1 MVKIGVVGLGN
12 RIAHVFH
19 ELKKI
24 NSEVDLVAYVDPQP
38 IGKPYAIKNKFFPQ
52 KSYQSLKEM
61 IDKESLDLL
70 MIGSPNHLHLDHIK
84 EGLGAGLKIFAEKPI
99 VVDERQTFE
108 LAKLIKEY
116 GSDKILVG
124 LVLRYS
130 QHARSVRE
138 LIDNNTIGEV
148 ISIEASEHIMPWH
161 GGFFM
166 RNWRRKE
173 KYSGGFMLEKCC
185 HDIDFYSMITKSR
198 PIKVASF
205 GGRNSFIPKN
215 KPKDSIE
222 EYTRYNLEGWEA
234 KENVFDS
241 DADIVDHQVAIIEY
255 ENGATLAFH
264 TNMRVP
270 DEFRRFAVMGTNG
283 MVEGD
288 FVRGFLKAH
297 DQQNNI
303 ILDED
308 FGAAFGMIKGH
319 YGADSLMLKDI
330 NYHLV
335 NSTSSVLPVG
345 VIDCMEAGIVAM
357 KIDESRK
364 SGKIIDLTSIWE
376 QIDNFLK

>member
-1 MVKIGVVGLGN
+1 MKIGVVGLGN

-19 ELKKI
+19 ELKRI
-24 NSEVDLVAYVDPQP
+24 NSEAELVAYADPQP
-38 IGKPYAIKNKFFPQ
+38 IGQAYAMKNNFFPQ
-52 KSYQSLKEM
+52 QCYQTLNDM
-61 IDKESLDLL
+61 IEKESLDLL
-70 MIGSPNHLHLDHIK
+70 MIGSPNHLHLEHIK
-84 EGLGAGLKIFAEKPI
+84 EGLYAGLKIFAEKPI
-99 VVDERQTFE
+99 VVNENQTFE
-108 LAKLIKEY
+108 LAKLIKEF
-116 GSDKILVG
+116 GVDQILVG

-138 LIDNNTIGEV
+138 LIESNIIGEV
-148 ISIEASEHIMPWH
+148 VSIEASEHIMPWH

-185 HDIDFYSMITKSR
+185 HDIDFYSMIVKSR
-198 PIKVASF
+198 PIKIASF
-205 GGRNSFIPKN
+205 GGRHSFIPQN
-215 KPKDSIE
+215 QPKDSIE
-222 EYTRYNLEGWEA
+222 EYTKYNLQGWEA

-270 DEFRRFAVMGTNG
+270 DEFRRFAVIGTNG

-288 FVRGFLKAH
+288 FVRGYLKAH
-297 DQQNNI
+297 DQKNNI
-303 ILDED
+303 LLDENY
-308 FGAAFGMIKGH
+308 GAAFGMVKGH

-330 NYHLV
+330 NDYLV
-335 NSTSSVLPVG
+335 NPKTSLLPVG
-345 VIDCMEAGIVAM
+345 VIDCMEAGLVAM

-364 SGKIIDLTSIWE
+364 TGKIIDMTETWKIFDSYL
-376 QIDNFLK
+376 

>member
-1 MVKIGVVGLGN
+1 MKIGVVGFGN
-12 RIAHVFH
+12 RIAHVIH

-24 NSEVDLVAYVDPQP
+24 NSDANLIAYVDSQP
-38 IGKPYAIKNKFFPQ
+38 IGKEYAINNNFFPKKNYKTLQ
-52 KSYQSLKEM
+52 EM
-61 IDKESLDLL
+61 IDNERLDLL
-70 MIGSPNHLHLDHIK
+70 MIGSPNHLHLEHIK
-84 EGLGAGLKIFAEKPI
+84 EGLSAGLKIFAEKPI
-99 VVDERQTFE
+99 VVNESQTME
-108 LAKLIKEY
+108 LAKLVKEF

-130 QHARSVRE
+130 QHARSVRD
-138 LIDNNTIGEV
+138 LIDNNIIGKV

-185 HDIDFYSMITKSR
+185 HDIDFYSMIVKSR
-198 PIKVASF
+198 PVKVASF
-205 GGRNSFIPKN
+205 GGRHSFIPQN
-215 KPKDSIE
+215 KPNDSIE
-222 EYTRYNLEGWEA
+222 EYKKYNLEGWESQE
-234 KENVFDS
+234 KVFDS

-270 DEFRRFAVMGTNG
+270 DEFRRFAVIGTNG

-297 DQQNNI
+297 DQKNNV
-303 ILDED
+303 ILDEN
-308 FGAAFGMIKGH
+308 FGAAFGMTKGH
-319 YGADSLMLKDI
+319 YGADNLMLKDI
-330 NYHLV
+330 NDHLI
-335 NSTSSVLPVG
+335 NPRLSSLPVG

-364 SGKIIDLTSIWE
+364 SGKIVDLTSTWE
-376 QIDNFLK
+376 KFDNFLI

>member
-1 MVKIGVVGLGN
+1 MKIGAVGLGN
-12 RIAHVFH
+12 RIAHVYH
-19 ELKKI
+19 ELSQI
-24 NSEVDLVAYVDPQP
+24 NNNAELIAYVDPLP
-38 IGKPYAIKNKFFPQ
+38 IGREYAEKNNFFPK
-52 KSYQSLKEM
+52 KSYSTLKEM
-61 IDKESLDLL
+61 ISSESLDLL
-70 MIGSPNHLHLDHIK
+70 MIGSPNHLHLEHIK
-84 EGLGAGLKIFAEKPI
+84 EGLSFGLKIFAEKPI
-99 VVDERQTFE
+99 VVDEEQTIE

-116 GSDKILVG
+116 GRDKILVG

-130 QHARSVRE
+130 QHARSVRD
-138 LIDNNTIGEV
+138 LINKNLIGNV

-185 HDIDFYSMITKSR
+185 HDIDFYSMITNSR

-205 GGRNSFIPKN
+205 GGRTSFIPSN
-215 KPKDSIE
+215 QPKDSME
-222 EYTRYNLEGWEA
+222 EYTKYNLEGWEA
-234 KENVFDS
+234 KEKVFDS

-255 ENGATLAFH
+255 ESGATLAFH

-270 DEFRRFAVMGTNG
+270 DEFRRFAVIGTNG

-297 DQQNNI
+297 DQKNNI
-303 ILDED
+303 LLDENY
-308 FGAAFGMIKGH
+308 GAAFGMIKGH

-330 NYHLV
+330 NNHLI
-335 NSTSSVLPVG
+335 NSESSQLPVG
-345 VIDCMEAGIVAM
+345 VIDCMEAGVVAM

-364 SGKIIDLTSIWE
+364 SGKVIDLSSTWKE
-376 QIDNFLK
+376 IDNIIS

>member
-1 MVKIGVVGLGN
+1 
-12 RIAHVFH
+12 
-19 ELKKI
+19 
-24 NSEVDLVAYVDPQP
+24 
-38 IGKPYAIKNKFFPQ
+38 
-52 KSYQSLKEM
+52 
-61 IDKESLDLL
+61 
-70 MIGSPNHLHLDHIK
+70 
-84 EGLGAGLKIFAEKPI
+84 
-99 VVDERQTFE
+99 
-108 LAKLIKEY
+108 
-116 GSDKILVG
+116 
-124 LVLRYS
+124 
-130 QHARSVRE
+130 
-138 LIDNNTIGEV
+138 
-148 ISIEASEHIMPWH
+148 MPWH

-185 HDIDFYSMITKSR
+185 HDIDFYSMITNSR

-215 KPKDSIE
+215 KPNDSIE
-222 EYTRYNLEGWEA
+222 EYTKYNLEGWEA
-234 KENVFDS
+234 NEKVFDS

-297 DQQNNI
+297 DQKNNI

-308 FGAAFGMIKGH
+308 YGAAFGMIKGH
-319 YGADSLMLKDI
+319 YGADNLMLKDI
-330 NYHLV
+330 NDHLV
-335 NSTSSVLPVG
+335 NSELSTLPVG
-345 VIDCMEAGIVAM
+345 VIDCMEAGIVSM

-364 SGKIIDLTSIWE
+364 NGKIIDLTSTWKN
-376 QIDNFLK
+376 IDSIFS

>member
-1 MVKIGVVGLGN
+1 MKIGVVGFGN

-24 NSEVDLVAYVDPQP
+24 NTEVDIVAYVDPQP
-38 IGKPYAIKNKFFPQ
+38 IGKAYALKNNFFP
-52 KSYQSLKEM
+52 KKKYSTLKEM
-61 IDKESLDLL
+61 ISNESFDLL
-70 MIGSPNHLHLDHIK
+70 MIGSPNHLHLEHIRQ
-84 EGLGAGLKIFAEKPI
+84 GLEAGLKIFAEKPI
-99 VVDERQTFE
+99 VVDENQTIE
-108 LAKLIKEY
+108 LAKLIKQF
-116 GSDKILVG
+116 GQNKILVG

-130 QHARSVRE
+130 QHARSVRD
-138 LIDNNTIGEV
+138 LIQSNAIGDT

-185 HDIDFYSMITKSR
+185 HDIDFYSMITKCR

-205 GGRNSFIPKN
+205 GGRNSFIPNN
-215 KPKDSIE
+215 KPNDSLE
-222 EYTRYNLEGWEA
+222 EYTRYNLEGWES
-234 KENVFDS
+234 KKNVFDS

-255 ENGATLAFH
+255 ESGATLAFH

-270 DEFRRFAVMGTNG
+270 DEFRRFAVMGTEG

-297 DQQNNI
+297 DQKNKI

-308 FGAAFGMIKGH
+308 FGAAFGMVKGH

-330 NYHLV
+330 NEHLV
-335 NSTSSVLPVG
+335 NSELSTLPVG
-345 VIDCMEAGIVAM
+345 VIDCMEAGLVAM

-364 SGKIIDLTSIWE
+364 TGKIVDLTSTWKN
-376 QIDNFLK
+376 IDNILN